1 MTHIFIEAAKEK
13 TVEYVF
19 LNFIISTKLSK
30 PKGSYI
36 IHPVDGWTNLYNV
49 TNTNLMQQAMINKEK
64 VIIVC
69 DADLSSDKS
78 NYGGF
83 EERKRFI
90 ENQLSTKNLSVPIF
104 LSPNNHDDGD
114 IECLLD
120 LLTQKEEHG
129 LFFDCYNDFEACLGD
144 NYEHPNLKNKLI
156 MYMRGQ
162 KLSAKQR
169 KGIGNGDWMFGDE
182 RYWDLSNSELTPL
195 LSFLDAHI
203 DNV

>member
-1 MTHIFIEAAKEK
+1 MTHIFIEAAKAE

-19 LNFIISTKLSK
+19 LNFIILTKLSK
-30 PKGSYI
+30 SKGSYI
-36 IHPVDGWTNLYNV
+36 IHPVDGWTNLYNA
-49 TNTNLMQQAMINKEK
+49 TNINLMNQAMINKEK

-69 DADLSSDKS
+69 DADYSSDQH
-78 NYGGF
+78 NHGGF

-90 ENQLSTKNLSVPIF
+90 ENQLLANNLLVPIF
-104 LSPNNHDDGD
+104 LSPNNHDEGD

-120 LLTQKEEHG
+120 QLTQKEEHRQ
-129 LFFDCYNDFEACLGD
+129 FFDCYKDFEVCLGD
-144 NYEHPNLKNKLI
+144 NYEHPNLKNKLM

-169 KGIGNGDWMFGDE
+169 KGIGNGDWMFGE
-182 RYWDLSNSELTPL
+182 NRYWDLSKSELTPL

-203 DNV
+203 DNI